1 MIGVII
7 VAALIAVVQVVAQR
21 SGVASPITVAGS
33 SVLGFVQNAS
43 QSAVNGV
50 RGTASA
56 IVQLPQLRNENA
68 ELAARNE
75 RLALQNAELH
85 EQVNAYAQVTAL
97 RPVLATYANAIVAR
111 VIGYPPEGDLRSVT
125 IDRGTRAGVHK
136 NDGVLSANGVV
147 GVVDEAD
154 PFTSKVLLITDYT
167 SRVPAVVRQGRSWGI
182 ARGNLN
188 TVRMEYIAQD
198 APLRVG
204 NTIVTGEGRTFH
216 SGAVIGTVTK
226 IDRSD
231 ASLYQSAVVQPAV
244 DLGALDRVVVV
255 PHAR

>member
-1 MIGVII
+1 M
-7 VAALIAVVQVVAQR
+7 AALVAVVQIVAQR
-21 SGVASPITVAGS
+21 NGVASPISVAGT
-33 SVLGFVQNAS
+33 SVLSFVQNAS
-43 QSAVNGV
+43 QSMVNGV
-50 RGTASA
+50 RGSAASIA
-56 IVQLPQLRNENA
+56 QLPQLRADNQA
-68 ELAARNE
+68 MAARNE
-75 RLALQNAELH
+75 RLVQQNAELH

-97 RPVLATYANAIVAR
+97 RPVLATYANATTAR
-111 VIGYPPEGDLRSVT
+111 VIGYPPEDDLRT
-125 IDRGTRAGVHK
+125 ITINRGARAGVHK

-147 GVVDEAD
+147 GVVEEAD
-154 PFTSKVLLITDYT
+154 PLTSKVLLITDYT

-182 ARGNLN
+182 VRGNLN
-188 TVRMEYIAQD
+188 TVRMEFIAQD

-204 NTIVTGEGRTFH
+204 DTIVTGEGRTFH

-231 ASLYQSAVVQPAV
+231 ASLYQTAVVQPAV